1 MSKTKSICPECQKK
15 IDAQLTNVKGKIQIT
30 KQCPEHGDFKAT
42 HWQSKPIFNHM
53 QKYDQFQY
61 LGDLN
66 APKNPEGCPY
76 VCEACSNHASG
87 TVIGVIDVTK
97 RCNFHCAVCFSTFPG
112 KEEDYEPTKEALI
125 DMLEFAAK
133 ANPKPPAILFSGGE
147 PLERDDMPEIIAAA
161 HRLKFMT
168 ILATNGTHL
177 VDDEGLAKRLKDN
190 GLNIVYLSFDSF
202 HEEFNKKVR
211 GLPLVNI
218 KLKAIEVCRKHDMEV
233 ILVNTLMKSLNDT
246 EVGEMIRFAAKNTD
260 IIRGLIFQPIA
271 FTGRATENPFRENF
285 REWSFAEDVE
295 TQTNGE
301 IKATDL
307 YPMSVMTSPIKI
319 MRKFMMKPWPLFSC
333 SPQCGIVNWI
343 YVSKEGKMFPINHF
357 VNFNRFFNY
366 IRKTAENAES
376 KGKLSLLSSL
386 FMGSMLSM
394 NMLLVTREVGTFTLI
409 KSILQM
415 HVSPSYQS
423 LGKIRRRIFLLGC
436 MAFMDSYN
444 FDVNRVRRCVVHYI
458 TPDKKIIPF
467 CAYNNVH
474 RVAIEKKFAAKQKTA
489 VGKIADEI
497 VQQPIEVP
505 APILKPKTRKQ

>member
-15 IDAQLTNVKGKIQIT
+15 IDAQLDEQKGQIKIT
-30 KQCPEHGDFKAT
+30 KQCPEHGEFTAT
-42 HWQSKPIFNHM
+42 HWQSKPIFEHM
-53 QKYDQFQY
+53 TKYDSFQY
-61 LGDLN
+61 LGDHN

-76 VCEACSNHASG
+76 ICETCQKHASG

-97 RCNFHCAVCFSTFPG
+97 KCNFKCAVCFSTFPNQDQ
-112 KEEDYEPTKEALI
+112 DYEPTKEALI
-125 DMLEFAAK
+125 EMLEFAAK

-147 PLERDDMPEIIAAA
+147 PLEREDMPDIIAAA
-161 HRLKFMT
+161 HKLKFMT

-177 VDDEGLAKRLKDN
+177 VNTPGLAKQLKEK

-202 HEEFNKKVR
+202 NENFNKKIR
-211 GLPLVNI
+211 GLPLVDI
-218 KLKAIEVCRKHDMEV
+218 KLKAIKVCRKYDMEI
-233 ILVNTLMKSLNDT
+233 ILVNTLMKSLNDN
-246 EVGEMIRFAAKNTD
+246 EVGDMIRFAAKNTD

-295 TQTNGE
+295 KQTSGE
-301 IKATDL
+301 IKTTDL

-319 MRKFMMKPWPLFSC
+319 MRKFMQKPWPLFSC

-343 YVSKEGKMFPINHF
+343 YVSKNGKMFPINQF
-357 VNFNRFFNY
+357 INFDKFFNY
-366 IRKTAENAES
+366 IRKTAEKAET
-376 KGKLSLLSSL
+376 KGKTSLLSSL
-386 FMGSMLSM
+386 FMGAMLSM
-394 NMLLVTREVGTFTLI
+394 RMLAVTKEVGTFTLLN
-409 KSILQM
+409 SILRM
-415 HVSPSYQS
+415 HISPSYAS
-423 LGKIRRRIFLLGC
+423 LGKIRRQIFLLGC

-474 RVAIEKKFAAKQKTA
+474 RVQTEKEYIKRQQQQINNKQTTK
-489 VGKIADEI
+489 
-497 VQQPIEVP
+497 
-505 APILKPKTRKQ
+505 

>member
-1 MSKTKSICPECQKK
+1 MTDTKSICPECQKK
-15 IDAQLTNVKGKIQIT
+15 IDAQLTQANGKITIK
-30 KQCPEHGDFKAT
+30 KQCQEHGDFEAT
-42 HWQSKPIFNHM
+42 HWQSPPIYKHM
-53 QKYDQFQY
+53 QTYDQFQY

-66 APKNPEGCPY
+66 APKDPAGCPY
-76 VCEACSNHASG
+76 VCETCIKHASG

-97 RCNFHCAVCFSTFPG
+97 RCNFKCAVCFSTFPEQE
-112 KEEDYEPTKEALI
+112 KVDYEPTKEALI
-125 DMLEFAAK
+125 DMLEFVSK

-147 PLERDDMPEIIAAA
+147 PLEREDMPEIIAAA
-161 HRLKFMT
+161 HKLKFMT

-177 VDDEGLAKRLKDN
+177 VDTPEIAKKLKDN

-211 GLPLVNI
+211 GRELVEI
-218 KLKAIEVCRKHDMEV
+218 KLKAIEVCREHDMEI
-233 ILVNTLMKSLNDT
+233 ILVNTLMKSLNDK
-246 EVGEMIRFAAKNTD
+246 EVGDMIRFAAKNSD
-260 IIRGLIFQPIA
+260 IVRGLIFQPIA

-295 TQTNGE
+295 KQTGGE

-319 MRKFMMKPWPLFSC
+319 MRKFMQKPWPLFSC

-343 YVSKEGKMFPINHF
+343 YVSEDGKMFPVNRF
-357 VNFNRFFNY
+357 VNFDRFFNY

-376 KGKLSLLSSL
+376 KGKYSLLSSL
-386 FMGSMLSM
+386 FMASMLSM
-394 NMLLVTREVGTFTLI
+394 NMLLVTQEVGMVTLM
-409 KSILQM
+409 KSIMKM
-415 HVSPSYQS
+415 HLAPSYQS

-467 CAYNNVH
+467 CAYNNIH
-474 RVAIEKKFAAKQKTA
+474 RVAIEKEFAERQKKA
-489 VGKIADEI
+489 
-497 VQQPIEVP
+497 
-505 APILKPKTRKQ
+505 